1 MMGIFTRVRD
11 VVSSNVNAMLDKA
24 EDPEKLVKMM
34 IREMED
40 TLVGLKRACAEAMAA
55 RKRAER
61 QKAALAGKA
70 EQWTDRAKLA
80 VDKGRDELARE
91 ALMER
96 RKYRD
101 QIKAVEVE
109 LGQYVELV
117 DQYQADIIQ
126 IEEKLATARERQ
138 RILMQRYE
146 RAEKARQVEQHLR
159 RYDTSDAMARFEA
172 FDERLSRVDDG
183 TWPARKS
190 SLEQEFED
198 LLIEDEI
205 DQELEGLKKQS
216 PSAP

>member
-1 MMGIFTRVRD
+1 MGIFTRVRD
-11 VVSSNVNAMLDKA
+11 VVGSNVNAMLDKA
-24 EDPEKLVKMM
+24 EDPEKLVKLM

-61 QKAALAGKA
+61 QKAALAAKA

-96 RKYRD
+96 RKYQD

-146 RAEKARQVEQHLR
+146 RAEKVRQVEQHLR

-172 FDERLSRVDDG
+172 FDERLGRVDDG

-198 LLIEDEI
+198 LLTEDEI
-205 DQELEGLKKQS
+205 DKELESLKKAS
-216 PSAP
+216 PSAR

>member
-24 EDPEKLVKMM
+24 EDPEKLVKLM

-61 QKAALAGKA
+61 QKTALAAKA
-70 EQWTDRAKLA
+70 EQWTGRAKLA

-96 RKYRD
+96 RKYHD

-117 DQYQADIIQ
+117 EQYQADIIQ

-138 RILMQRYE
+138 RILLQRYE
-146 RAEKARQVEQHLR
+146 RAEKVRHVEQHLR

>member
-1 MMGIFTRVRD
+1 MGIFTRVRD
-11 VVSSNVNAMLDKA
+11 VVGSNVNAMLDKA

-61 QKAALAGKA
+61 QKAALGAKA

-96 RKYRD
+96 RKYHD

-146 RAEKARQVEQHLR
+146 RAEKVRRVEQHLR

-205 DQELEGLKKQS
+205 DKELESLKKAS

>member
-1 MMGIFTRVRD
+1 MGIFTRVRD

-61 QKAALAGKA
+61 QKAALAAKA

-96 RKYRD
+96 RKYHD

-146 RAEKARQVEQHLR
+146 RAEKVRQVEQHLR

-205 DQELEGLKKQS
+205 DKELEGLKKQS